1 MFGGQLF
8 VQEHPIETL
17 ALLAFFLLL
26 SFPVHEF
33 AHAFT
38 AYRLGDATAK
48 LFGKLTLNPIA
59 HFDQV
64 GGTILVISILLTGFP
79 FGFAQTPVNP
89 RNLRGRHGDAVV
101 AAAGPISNLLVA
113 AAFAIPLR
121 ILLADPTLGGGAGD
135 QVATILFFIVQG
147 SLILGL
153 FNLIPIPPLDGS
165 KFLLL
170 ALQHPKY
177 ARFRFW
183 LETRGPM
190 TLLLLIVADSLL
202 LNGMIFGTLI
212 DFMAGLAFRLIG
224 L

>member
-1 MFGGQLF
+1 VFGGRLF
-8 VQEHPIETL
+8 VQDHPIEAL
-17 ALLAFFLLL
+17 VLLAFFLLL

-33 AHAFT
+33 AHALT

-101 AAAGPISNLLVA
+101 AVAGPLSNLLLA

-121 ILLADPTLGGGAGD
+121 ILLANPSLGGSS
-135 QVATILFFIVQG
+135 VTEIATLLLFIVQG

-153 FNLIPIPPLDGS
+153 FNLIPIPPLDGGAILFS
-165 KFLLL
+165 FLPARTAWQLRPILAQYGFFLIILL
-170 ALQHPKY
+170 VIPLGGGSILGRVMLP
-177 ARFRFW
+177 
-183 LETRGPM
+183 
-190 TLLLLIVADSLL
+190 IVNAVLGVL
-202 LNGMIFGTLI
+202 VG
-212 DFMAGLAFRLIG
+212 
-224 L
+224 

>member
-1 MFGGQLF
+1 VFGGRLF
-8 VQEHPIETL
+8 VQDHPIETL

-101 AAAGPISNLLVA
+101 AAAGPISNLIVA

-121 ILLADPTLGGGAGD
+121 ILLADPTLGGQAGD
-135 QVATILFFIVQG
+135 QIATILFFIVQG
-147 SLILGL
+147 SLILGV
-153 FNLIPIPPLDGS
+153 FNLIPIPPLDGGAILFS
-165 KFLLL
+165 FLPPRTAWQLRPFL
-170 ALQHPKY
+170 AQYGFFLII
-177 ARFRFW
+177 
-183 LETRGPM
+183 
-190 TLLLLIVADSLL
+190 LLI
-202 LNGMIFGTLI
+202 IP
-212 DFMAGLAFRLIG
+212 IG
-224 L
+224 GGSILGRVIGPIVDAVLGVLVG